1 MSDLSLVQYILI
13 ALVFVWSGFVRSGLG
28 FGGAALSLP
37 FLLLIADRPVVFLPI
52 IGIHLLVFSSL
63 TVWQSHRRQ
72 AKQGPESEGGTV
84 DWRYLGHLLLLLL
97 IPKLIGVFGLLT
109 LPDAVMSGIIFVI
122 VGGYSISY
130 ILNRPFQSN
139 SKPLE
144 WLFIILGGYISGASL
159 VGAPLLIAVAA
170 RHVARHQ
177 LRDTLFVLWFVLVCI
192 KLGAFVVFD
201 VDLQWQAALYLLP
214 AAGLGHVL
222 GMRFHALL
230 LRTEASRFYR
240 WLGWILLIT
249 SSAGVVQT
257 LF

>member
-1 MSDLSLVQYILI
+1 MSDLSLVQYALI
-13 ALVFVWSGFVRSGLG
+13 ALVFIWSGFVRSGLG

-72 AKQGPESEGGTV
+72 TPADEATPAGTV
-84 DWRYLGHLLLLLL
+84 DWSYLGRLLLLLL

-122 VGGYSISY
+122 VGGYAISY
-130 ILNRPFQSN
+130 ILNKPFRST

-170 RHVARHQ
+170 QHVARHQ
-177 LRDTLFVLWFVLVCI
+177 LRDTLFALWFVLVCI
-192 KLGAFVVFD
+192 KLGAFVIFG
-201 VDLQWQAALYLLP
+201 VDLQWLAALCLLP
-214 AAGLGHVL
+214 AAAIGHLLGL
-222 GMRFHALL
+222 RFHALL
-230 LRTEASRFYR
+230 QRADAGQFYR
-240 WLGWILLIT
+240 WLGWVLLLT
-249 SSAGVVQT
+249 SSVGVVQVMV
-257 LF
+257 

>member
-1 MSDLSLVQYILI
+1 MSDLSWVQLGLI
-13 ALVFVWSGFVRSGLG
+13 ALVFIWSGFVRSGLG

-63 TVWQSHRRQ
+63 TVWQSHRQ
-72 AKQGPESEGGTV
+72 SKVDEQVEGGTV
-84 DWRYLGHLLLLLL
+84 DWRYLGKLLALLLV
-97 IPKLIGVFGLLT
+97 PKLIGVFGLLT

-130 ILNRPFQSN
+130 ILNKPFRST

-170 RHVARHQ
+170 QHVARHQ
-177 LRDTLFVLWFVLVCI
+177 LRDTLFALWFVLVCI
-192 KLGAFVVFD
+192 KLGAFIAFG
-201 VDLQWQAALYLLP
+201 VDLQWLAALYLLP
-214 AAGLGHVL
+214 AAAIGHVL
-222 GMRFHALL
+222 GLRFHALL
-230 LRTEASRFYR
+230 QRADSSQFYR
-240 WLGWILLIT
+240 WLGWVLLIT
-249 SSAGVVQT
+249 SSFGVVQV
-257 LF
+257 LV